1 MYLYLIYFQSR
12 LTSESWFDNWV
23 VEGLDRLAHIEDL
36 ETVEVAARSRVIP
49 EVVPFLVPEAH
60 DQQIVAIGE
69 REVDEVSE
77 LSEKAS
83 VGSLPDSSSS
93 SSSSSSSQSEVQDNT
108 IQVTG

>member
-1 MYLYLIYFQSR
+1 M
-12 LTSESWFDNWV
+12 
-23 VEGLDRLAHIEDL
+23 VEGLDRLADIEHL

-93 SSSSSSSQSEVQDNT
+93 SSSQSEVQPQDNT

>member
-1 MYLYLIYFQSR
+1 M
-12 LTSESWFDNWV
+12 
-23 VEGLDRLAHIEDL
+23 DRLADIDD
-36 ETVEVAARSRVIP
+36 VEVEVGPKSRVIP

-77 LSEKAS
+77 ISEKAS

-93 SSSSSSSQSEVQDNT
+93 SQSEVQDDT
-108 IQVTG
+108 IQVMS

>member
-1 MYLYLIYFQSR
+1 MV
-12 LTSESWFDNWV
+12 D
-23 VEGLDRLAHIEDL
+23 GLDRLADIEDV
-36 ETVEVAARSRVIP
+36 ETVEVGARSRVIP

-60 DQQIVAIGE
+60 DQQIVVIGE

-93 SSSSSSSQSEVQDNT
+93 SSSSSSQSEVQDNT
-108 IQVTG
+108 IQVMS